1 MMAENNRYIPRYVI
15 SVTARLVGVPAHT
28 LRTIERAG
36 LVGPSRTEGNVRL
49 YSDYDVERLQQ
60 VIALMEEGVNLA
72 GIKMILEMREDGE
85 SKRA

>member
-1 MMAENNRYIPRYVI
+1 MAENNRYVPRYVI
-15 SVTARLVGVPAHT
+15 SVAARLVGVYPHT

-49 YSDYDVERLQQ
+49 YSDFDVARLQQ

-72 GIKMILEMREDGE
+72 GIKMILEMHEDGAG
-85 SKRA
+85 KRA